1 VEQTVQRVLTSQYLF
16 FLKDKIMMMKKPMPA
31 KKMAMS
37 KMSSKAED
45 KKEMMKMMKDKM
57 SKAKKKP
64 MSGYK

>member
-1 VEQTVQRVLTSQYLF
+1 
-16 FLKDKIMMMKKPMPA
+16 MMYKKPMPSA
-31 KKMAMS
+31 KKVAMS
-37 KMSSKAED
+37 KMSSKDED

>member
-1 VEQTVQRVLTSQYLF
+1 
-16 FLKDKIMMMKKPMPA
+16 MMDKKPMPA
-31 KKMAMS
+31 KKVAMS
-37 KMSSKAED
+37 KMASKAGD

>member
-1 VEQTVQRVLTSQYLF
+1 
-16 FLKDKIMMMKKPMPA
+16 MMMKKPMPS

>member
-1 VEQTVQRVLTSQYLF
+1 
-16 FLKDKIMMMKKPMPA
+16 MMMKKPMPA

-37 KMSSKAED
+37 KMASKAGD

-64 MSGYK
+64 MPSYK